1 MKTIIIV
8 NRHIINANRKHKRN
22 DPPLTL
28 KTYKSNIKC
37 HEVEFTNGR
46 VVHRP
51 EKPLSCGAY
60 VWIETHDPV
69 KKIR

>member
-51 EKPLSCGAY
+51 EKPLS
-60 VWIETHDPV
+60 
-69 KKIR
+69 